1 MQMGDDDPDVAEQLR
16 EALRF
21 LAHAARE
28 GHSSTLAL
36 LELHGVEPMAASELA
51 QRIERNARRSLLR
64 IDDFVVFARARS
76 QPLKTEELD
85 LLDLLFDAVAEAWH
99 DGNERGV
106 RLKVIDAPDEALLQ
120 ADRSLLRPAVARLLQ
135 HALERARRGSEL
147 ACTVRDAPLVWSLEI
162 DEVPGS
168 GAATPPG
175 ATAPPAVESE
185 HGWAL
190 VELVARRMG
199 GAVSQWDEPGHGV
212 RLRVT
217 LPRA

>member
-1 MQMGDDDPDVAEQLR
+1 MGDDDLDVAEQLR

-36 LELHGVEPMAASELA
+36 LELHGVEPMAASQLV
-51 QRIERNARRSLLR
+51 QRIERNARRSLVR

-76 QPLKTEELD
+76 QPLKAEELD
-85 LLDLLFDAVAEAWH
+85 LLDLLFDAVAEAWP
-99 DGNERGV
+99 DGNEHGV
-106 RLKVIDAPDEALLQ
+106 RLKVVDAPEEALLQ
-120 ADRSLLRPAVARLLQ
+120 GDRSLLRPAVGRLLQ

-147 ACTVRDAPLVWSLEI
+147 ACTVREVEQTWSLEV
-162 DEVPGS
+162 DEVPNNA
-168 GAATPPG
+168 AATPTG
-175 ATAPPAVESE
+175 AAAPPAAESA

-199 GAVSQWDEPGHGV
+199 GAVTQWDEPGHGV